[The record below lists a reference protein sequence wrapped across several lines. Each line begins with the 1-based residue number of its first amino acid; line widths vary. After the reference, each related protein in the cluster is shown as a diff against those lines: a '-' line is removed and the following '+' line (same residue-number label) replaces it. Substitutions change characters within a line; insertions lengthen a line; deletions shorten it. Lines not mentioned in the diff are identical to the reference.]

1 MCAKLRLSCHLSSGE
16 PLFQTIQNPN
26 TKSWKMQIG
35 VLKSVKV
42 AVSGMK
48 CIDLFNN
55 TIKITGIHFSYNKKK
70 RKEKKKF

>member
-1 MCAKLRLSCHLSSGE
+1 
-16 PLFQTIQNPN
+16 
-26 TKSWKMQIG
+26 MQIG